1 MIRLKKQYLTIL
13 VLIAA
18 FLAACTS
25 SPEVKHGNQ
34 IIGLGSPIVL
44 GYDSTVVL
52 LQDYFMSP
60 EELDSVASN
69 PSLKIDWSTDKQKVT
84 LIGSMQ
90 PKLGV
95 LSFWEG
101 DVKYDLLLKKTNLE
115 EVVFKIK
122 DRNYKQ
128 VQVKGEMNSWNPNQ
142 TPLTKKNGVWEAKM
156 LVNQGIYQYLFV
168 IDEK

>member
-1 MIRLKKQYLTIL
+1 MIRVRKQSLTI
-13 VLIAA
+13 VLLIVA
-18 FLAACTS
+18 FLTACTS
-25 SPEVKHGNQ
+25 SKEIKYGGQ
-34 IIGLGSPIVL
+34 IIGLGSPIAL
-44 GYDSTVVL
+44 GYDSTLVL

-69 PSLKIDWSTDKQKVT
+69 SGLEVNWSADKLEVM
-84 LIGSMQ
+84 LVGNMQ

-95 LSFWEG
+95 LSFWDG

-115 EVVFKIK
+115 EVVFRIRDK
-122 DRNYKQ
+122 NYKQ

-142 TPLTKKNGVWEAKM
+142 TPLTKKNGVWEASM
-156 LVNQGIYQYLFV
+156 LLNQGIYQYLFV